1 MRAFSLGFRGFLIRA
16 GNCARRA
23 RYALMLMLLACTT
36 LTAPVHAAPAV
47 RAASAA
53 PVARAVGAAGAVSA
67 SHITAAKE
75 VLRILRVRESIAPMV
90 AQLSAL
96 ISEQIEQWRPPVEQQ
111 AEVDKTISK
120 LSAVLAAELSWT
132 NLEADYVVLYTEN
145 FNEAELKEIARFF
158 RTGTGA
164 KYVASAPAMQQK
176 MLNISQLRIAR
187 VQPQVELLLGD
198 LKRHLDT
205 VSAQRDLAP
214 AAQPAQP
221 AH

>member
-1 MRAFSLGFRGFLIRA
+1 MRAFSLGFDEYLARG
-16 GNCARRA
+16 GKWARRA
-23 RYALMLMLLACTT
+23 RYVLMLMLLACTT
-36 LTAPVHAAPAV
+36 LSAPVQAAPAA
-47 RAASAA
+47 RAAD
-53 PVARAVGAAGAVSA
+53 AVSA
-67 SHITAAKE
+67 SHVEAAKE

-90 AQLSAL
+90 GQLSAL
-96 ISEQIEQWRPPVEQQ
+96 IREQIEQWQPPVEQQ
-111 AEVDKTISK
+111 AEVDKTIVK
-120 LSAVLAAELSWT
+120 LNAVLSTELNWT

-158 RTGTGA
+158 RSGTGA

-205 VSAQRDLAP
+205 LAMQRELAP
-214 AAQPAQP
+214 APAQAAQPAEP

>member
-1 MRAFSLGFRGFLIRA
+1 MHDLASPRSRHSTRIGHSTRIAYGSRWAQRLTHCLCMIT
-16 GNCARRA
+16 
-23 RYALMLMLLACTT
+23 LLAS
-36 LTAPVHAAPAV
+36 APSTMSAHAAPAPNT
-47 RAASAA
+47 A
-53 PVARAVGAAGAVSA
+53 SA
-67 SHITAAKE
+67 SHVEAAKD
-75 VLRILRVRESIAPMV
+75 VLRILRVKESIAPMV

-96 ISEQIEQWRPPVEQQ
+96 ISEQIEQWSPPVDQQ
-111 AEVDKTISK
+111 PEVDKTITK
-120 LSAVLAAELSWT
+120 LNAVLATELNWT

-145 FNEAELKEIARFF
+145 FKEAELKEIARFF

-176 MLNISQLRIAR
+176 MLNISQLRMAR

-205 VSAQRDLAP
+205 LDAQRNLAP
-214 AAQPAQP
+214 AGHS